1 LSFVTR
7 LARRV
12 RLALQMLARGQGPQ
26 LLYEFRNRRRGL
38 DLDFASVEQLGL
50 PAARAHWYSDS
61 GGPELSRVL
70 DSLAIPRGSVG
81 LDLGCGKGG
90 AAITMAR
97 RHFARVTGVELSA
110 ELTQIARRNA
120 ERAGLRNL
128 SFVHSDASAFTDLDD
143 FTHLYLYNP
152 FPCAVMGEVLGN
164 LAASLAR
171 RDRELLLIYR
181 NPVCDGA
188 VSASGLFVREREL
201 RPSEHW
207 WYIYRHLPGQR
218 PAAAASAE
226 R

>member
-1 LSFVTR
+1 LSFLAR

-12 RLALQMLARGQGPQ
+12 RIAVGLLARGQGPQ

-50 PAARAHWYSDS
+50 PPARAHWYSDS

-70 DSLAIPRGSVG
+70 DSLDIPRGSVG

-97 RHFARVTGVELSA
+97 RHFVRVTGVELSA
-110 ELTQIARRNA
+110 ELTRIARRNA

-128 SFVHSDASAFTDLDD
+128 TFVQADASAFTELDE

-152 FPCAVMGEVLGN
+152 FPCAVLREVLAN
-164 LAASLAR
+164 LATSLAR

-181 NPVCDGA
+181 NPVCDDA
-188 VSASGLFVREREL
+188 VAESGLFVREREL
-201 RPSEHW
+201 KPAEHW
-207 WYIYRHLPGQR
+207 WYIYRHRAGQR
-218 PAAAASAE
+218 LSAADSAE